1 MNKNLDNEYKNV
13 VYNSYH
19 HIIPKITD
27 WTRVLNRKENLGF
40 EGDIYYK
47 GNDVVVVYNGTNS
60 PMDIVSDVDMVLNRR
75 PFQTNAAIDLY
86 NQAKILFPDANITV
100 TGHSLGGS
108 LAQIVSA
115 HTGVPAV
122 TFNAYGTADILAKE
136 GFNNPYVLNIKN
148 YGNPED
154 PIFGVSCTK
163 QPGRTFFTNTDLNP
177 DNINKIGHG
186 GSDILSVDLFKHYIE
201 NMSDLSDAVE
211 VFPDNNV
218 NFKFSD
224 IKNTPKNDVNIE
236 DYNYTL
242 QGRISNE
249 NIWQK
254 MINHFKPAP
263 TGFSAQLEYDANH
276 IFTPEEIGNLSPE
289 KFNQYEDQI
298 MTQLQE
304 GKINNQS
311 NSDFSSYKNPFSGN
325 AKIYSREDLDA
336 MSTNEY
342 SQNEKEIFAQMNSIG
357 VPTNSELHGAA
368 GTIYVESYTR
378 RDGTVVKGYYRSV

>member
-1 MNKNLDNEYKNV
+1 MNKNSDNEYKNV
-13 VYNSYH
+13 VFSSYH
-19 HIIPKITD
+19 RKTPQITD
-27 WTRVLNRKENLGF
+27 WTRVLSNKDISGF

-60 PMDIVSDVDMVLNRR
+60 PMDVASDVNMSLSKR
-75 PFQTNAAIDLY
+75 PFQTNAAVDLY

-115 HTGVPAV
+115 YTGAPAV
-122 TFNAYGTADILAKE
+122 TFNAYGTADILS
-136 GFNNPYVLNIKN
+136 I
-148 YGNPED
+148 
-154 PIFGVSCTK
+154 
-163 QPGRTFFTNTDLNP
+163 
-177 DNINKIGHG
+177 
-186 GSDILSVDLFKHYIE
+186 DLFKHYLE

-224 IKNTPKNDVNIE
+224 IKNTQKNEVNIE

-263 TGFSAQLEYDANH
+263 TGFAAQLEYDANH
-276 IFTPEEIGNLSPE
+276 VFTPEEIGNLSPE
-289 KFNQYEDQI
+289 KFNQYGNQI

-304 GKINNQS
+304 GKINNQ
-311 NSDFSSYKNPFSGN
+311 NDNNFSGYKNPFSGN

-357 VPTNSELHGAA
+357 VPTNGELRGAG

>member
-1 MNKNLDNEYKNV
+1 MKNRMTYKELIDFCDGVQNKKDILGWNTLKEFEHLSQNKNFDAKVYKRGDRIVIALAGTNIFDLNDLRNDLAIKNSKIPSQYADTEKL
-13 VYNSYH
+13 YNIIRERYPNAKIESTGYSLGATLSNLLSH
-19 HIIPKITD
+19 RTGISSTVIAPIGSQHIAEKYKDYFKHDGSNITTYGRKGD
-27 WTRVLNRKENLGF
+27 FLFNSNINRQS
-40 EGDIYYK
+40 GDI
-47 GNDVVVVYNGTNS
+47 N
-60 PMDIVSDVDMVLNRR
+60 IVPNLSGKNPLNYGINHLLHKYT
-75 PFQTNAAIDLY
+75 PIDLF
-86 NQAKILFPDANITV
+86 QA
-100 TGHSLGGS
+100 
-108 LAQIVSA
+108 
-115 HTGVPAV
+115 
-122 TFNAYGTADILAKE
+122 
-136 GFNNPYVLNIKN
+136 
-148 YGNPED
+148 
-154 PIFGVSCTK
+154 
-163 QPGRTFFTNTDLNP
+163 
-177 DNINKIGHG
+177 
-186 GSDILSVDLFKHYIE
+186 
-201 NMSDLSDAVE
+201 
-211 VFPDNNV
+211 
-218 NFKFSD
+218 
-224 IKNTPKNDVNIE
+224 
-236 DYNYTL
+236 
-242 QGRISNE
+242 
-249 NIWQK
+249 
-254 MINHFKPAP
+254 KPAP